1 MKSLPRLLSRLLS
14 LLLSIA
20 CCAAGAEPATP
31 NDVARW
37 LAGMPAADADAAPS
51 PQRTRLDQAWAEL
64 EAGRTTPMRA
74 FAARHLAREQAQCS
88 TLFYPFSGPDVLN
101 AVALFPDCGTYVMF
115 GLEAIGELPRLERM
129 SDAGRAAVLADM
141 ARAQDT
147 MIKRNFFVTRAMR
160 GELNTPHLKGTLPL
174 MTSMLVRMGYEV
186 RAIRLLQVDGTPMPL
201 DSLRRPRAVGI
212 DFGRP
217 GRPDQHLFYANFDA
231 SNEGLKN
238 RPDFLNYMDGVHGV
252 VTLLKAASYL
262 LHDDSFSV
270 MRNLIR
276 DRSVAIVQ
284 DDSGLP
290 YARLTESGFEV
301 ELYGNYVG
309 TIPVFSYRYQRDLA
323 NAYVQAS
330 EREPLPFAWSYAKK
344 RDEEALQIARR
355 PGA

>member
-1 MKSLPRLLSRLLS
+1 MKSLPRLLSLFLLF
-14 LLLSIA
+14 A
-20 CCAAGAEPATP
+20 CCAAGAEPSTP

-37 LAGMPAADADAAPS
+37 LAGMPAADSVEAAS

-74 FAARHLAREQAQCS
+74 FAARHLAREQAQCA

-101 AVALFPDCGTYVMF
+101 AVALFPGCGTYVMF

-186 RAIRLLQVDGTPMPL
+186 RAVRLLQVDGTPMPS
-201 DSLRRPRAVGI
+201 DSPRRPRAVGI

-217 GRPDQHLFYANFDA
+217 GGPDQHLFYANFDA
-231 SNEGLKN
+231 SNEGLRN
-238 RPDFLNYMDGVHGV
+238 RPDFLNYMDGVHGGV

-262 LHDDSFSV
+262 LHDDGFSV

-290 YARLTESGFEV
+290 YASLTASGFEV

-309 TIPVFSYRYQRDLA
+309 TIPVFRYRYQRDLA

-330 EREPLPFAWSYAKK
+330 EREPLPFAWSYAAK